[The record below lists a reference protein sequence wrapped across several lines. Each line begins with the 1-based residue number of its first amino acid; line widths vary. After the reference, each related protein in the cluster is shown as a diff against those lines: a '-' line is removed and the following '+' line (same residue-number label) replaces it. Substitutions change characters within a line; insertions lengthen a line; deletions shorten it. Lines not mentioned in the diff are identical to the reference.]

1 MRVGSES
8 ISNMSQSR
16 GASDGGDTGNSIEDV
31 LNTGEDVL
39 DSYAEKIEAGDELSP
54 EEMDTWVQS
63 NTLKGAYI
71 ALTRSD
77 LSPDEVADSLEEIA
91 DVVRNLSVDPE

>member
-1 MRVGSES
+1 
-8 ISNMSQSR
+8 MSQSR
-16 GASDGGDTGNSIEDV
+16 GASDGRNGESSIEDV

-39 DSYAEKIEAGDELSP
+39 DSYAQKIESGDELSP

-91 DVVRNLSVDPE
+91 DVVRNLSVDSE

>member
-1 MRVGSES
+1 
-8 ISNMSQSR
+8 MSQSR
-16 GASDGGDTGNSIEDV
+16 GASDGRNGGSSIEDV

-39 DSYAEKIEAGDELSP
+39 DSYAEKIESGDELSP

-91 DVVRNLSVDPE
+91 DVVRNLSVDSE